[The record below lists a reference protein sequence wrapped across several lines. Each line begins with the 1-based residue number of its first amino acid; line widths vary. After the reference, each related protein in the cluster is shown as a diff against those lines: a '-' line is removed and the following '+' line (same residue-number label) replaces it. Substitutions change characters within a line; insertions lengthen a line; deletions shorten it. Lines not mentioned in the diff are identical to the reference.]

1 VPKSCDQK
9 SRAVSNLHR
18 LSIPWLSWA
27 HCDEHDE
34 HICDR
39 NIVGAPNRNVD
50 DVDDNYL
57 GYDFHWNSANLD
69 FIDTRIMWLGSDD
82 DAAFVGVQRCH
93 ISVASP
99 RLQPQARQKRKVI
112 WINDGVIEGVP
123 LGFARRDAIHLTERF
138 VPGASV
144 WNSSGHAPVS
154 WIPSRVLPARGSPA
168 ETRD

>member
-1 VPKSCDQK
+1 MPKSCDQK

-50 DVDDNYL
+50 DVVDDYL
-57 GYDFHWNSANLD
+57 GYDFHGNSENLD
-69 FIDTRIMWLGSDD
+69 FIDTRIMGLGSDD

-123 LGFARRDAIHLTERF
+123 LGFGKAVLGSSFHSPPIKSDTHFPLYSSSGR
-138 VPGASV
+138 
-144 WNSSGHAPVS
+144 NSSYRTFRS
-154 WIPSRVLPARGSPA
+154 WGICL
-168 ETRD
+168 EF